1 MEAKQP
7 LTEQQL
13 QALLRLKRHDHP
25 EPDYFHDLLKNVQ
38 RRQREDMLRRPSWNL
53 AFERVRVFWAS
64 LQMDWRYAGTMA
76 AIVVVGVGA
85 IRLGIPAR
93 HDSPAQVASANAAPD
108 SSVSD
113 AAFTLATAR
122 PDFEVWKAKRPTQSG
137 VTTGAQGPTRFV
149 IDAQPASYEP
159 TQIRF

>member
-1 MEAKQP
+1 METKQP

-38 RRQREDMLRRPSWNL
+38 RRQREEMLRRPAWSL
-53 AFERVRVFWAS
+53 ALERVRVFWAS

-76 AIVVVGVGA
+76 AVVLLGVAA
-85 IRLGIPAR
+85 IRVGIPTR
-93 HDSPAQVASANAAPD
+93 NEPPAQLTAANTSSASD
-108 SSVSD
+108 T
-113 AAFTLATAR
+113 AFTLATAR
-122 PDFEVWKAKRPTQSG
+122 PDFEIRKAKRPTQSG
-137 VTTGAQGPTRFV
+137 VTAGAQGPTRFV